1 MGAWNTSLRSKGK
14 KATVRRVYLDNNAT
28 TPLAPEVFEAMKPYL
43 LEDFGNASSIHWYG
57 QRAKNAVEKARQ

>member
-1 MGAWNTSLRSKGK
+1 M
-14 KATVRRVYLDNNAT
+14 RRVYLDNNAT

-57 QRAKNAVEKARQ
+57 QDRKSVV